1 MCLNYLKKYLKRRNA
16 TEMMQ
21 VVDFTGLMQACHQI
35 ATSPMQLDIQNL
47 LQVVETTCNKLVD
60 KKS

>member
-1 MCLNYLKKYLKRRNA
+1 MPQLPKKYLKRRNA
-16 TEMMQ
+16 TELMQ
-21 VVDFTGLMQACHQI
+21 VVDFTGLMQACCNK
-35 ATSPMQLDIQNL
+35 PDDIQNL